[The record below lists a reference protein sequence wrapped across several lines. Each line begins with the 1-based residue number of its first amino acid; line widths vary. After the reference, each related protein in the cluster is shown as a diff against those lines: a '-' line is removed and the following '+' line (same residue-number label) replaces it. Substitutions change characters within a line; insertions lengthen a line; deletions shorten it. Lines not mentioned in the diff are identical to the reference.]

1 MASMENFFNWMSK
14 PIPTDEVVIWFNV
27 HNMIYER
34 IELYGDIFKTLNHI
48 IVDTYMGEP
57 IGSSSETKI
66 SLTPEDKNLHF
77 EWCWNKTVEN
87 FKKENININSNGDHK
102 DYFKSFYMDT
112 FYNQLERSVK
122 ESIPVFLDEIFDV
135 FKPFSKSDLD
145 MITEMYKLMEK
156 NVE

>member
-48 IVDTYMGEP
+48 IIDTYMGEP
-57 IGSSSETKI
+57 IGNSSETKI
-66 SLTPEDKNLHF
+66 SLTQEDKNLHF

-112 FYNQLERSVK
+112 FYNQSEKSVK
-122 ESIPVFLDEIFDV
+122 ESIPVFLDEIFDI

-145 MITEMYKLMEK
+145 MITEMYKLLEK

>member
-48 IVDTYMGEP
+48 IIDTYMGEP
-57 IGSSSETKI
+57 MGNSSETKI
-66 SLTPEDKNLHF
+66 SLTQEDKNLHF
-77 EWCWNKTVEN
+77 EWCWNKMVEN

-112 FYNQLERSVK
+112 FYNQSEKSVK
-122 ESIPVFLDEIFDV
+122 ESIPVFLDEIFDI

-145 MITEMYKLMEK
+145 MITEMYKLLEK

>member
-48 IVDTYMGEP
+48 IIDTYMGEP
-57 IGSSSETKI
+57 MGNSSETKI
-66 SLTPEDKNLHF
+66 SLTQEDKNLHF

-87 FKKENININSNGDHK
+87 FKKENININLNGDHK

-112 FYNQLERSVK
+112 FYNQSEKSVK
-122 ESIPVFLDEIFDV
+122 ESIPVFLDEIFDI